1 MEVREVYLSDVLGA
15 IWSRKWLYLAIVLV
29 AGGGTLVYTIVIP
42 PLWRARAAILLA
54 QPESPRTAIPIL
66 QTQQVQP
73 IKVLKGVLESD
84 TAIGRLRE
92 LSGYSYRDTRDKLD
106 VVDETQA
113 NQLIITFK
121 DKNSSLAQRSVE
133 TCLELLEELDSQM
146 SFNVAERQAELL
158 KTAIDEKTKEL
169 EAAQQRLVDF
179 QKTMR
184 VPIKPEKPEETG
196 TLLKTI
202 TELELNLVGV
212 QKELSEAKAQAKKSA
227 QDITLP
233 SALPA
238 SETWRQKLVDLQ
250 YALRIAEINE
260 GDDSPNVKR
269 LREEIVATR
278 KQLEEEISKTLRS
291 INSNI
296 DKSVAELEAK
306 RVVLTWQLAHA
317 KELAQVA
324 PNEAAQAQRLLYEV
338 NVLEEVLTNIRA
350 QYEKAMIDSQVAKI
364 RWSVLE
370 KPHIEERA
378 INKRY
383 ALYPAIGVLAGIL
396 LVFSIAIIGE
406 FRRVSSQRSTTQD
419 KS

>member
-73 IKVLKGVLESD
+73 MKVLKGVLESD

-350 QYEKAMIDSQVAKI
+350 QYEKALIDSQVAKI

-383 ALYPAIGVLAGIL
+383 ALYPAIGVLVGIL

-406 FRRVSSQRSTTQD
+406 FRRVSSQRSATLD